1 VHNEEWGQVEQT
13 IRSTTIVGVR
23 RNDTVALGGDGQV
36 SLGDTI
42 VKGQAAKIRRLYE
55 GNVLIGFAGSTS
67 DAFALMERFEAK
79 LKEFQGNLVRSAI
92 ELGKDWRMDKALRQL
107 QAMMIAA
114 DREKLL
120 LLSGSGDVIEP
131 DDEGVLAIGSGGPYA
146 TAAARALVEN
156 TDLDAEGI
164 VRESLRIAGDI
175 CVYSNQNLVV
185 ETLS

>member
-1 VHNEEWGQVEQT
+1 VEQT

-23 RNDTVALGGDGQV
+23 RNGAVALGGDGQV

-42 VKGQAAKIRRLYE
+42 VKGQAAKIRRLFE

-131 DDEGVLAIGSGGPYA
+131 DDEGVLSIGSGGPYA
-146 TAAARALVEN
+146 TAAARALVQN
-156 TDLDAEGI
+156 TELDAEAI